1 MATVY
6 EKLKKAGIDFFDAT
20 PYPVQVGCYWLEDAK
35 KYQKITGKKFID
47 DAGDAHGRCTSFSD
61 GAHRIILIGIAKSAR
76 KGTLAHECYHALN
89 AIYLWFG
96 CYHDR
101 DNDEPAAYL
110 LGYLACRC
118 SERFS

>member
-6 EKLKKAGIDFFDAT
+6 EKLTKAGIDFFDAT
-20 PYPVQVGCYWLEDAK
+20 PYPVQVGCYWLEDTK

-47 DAGDAHGRCTSFSD
+47 DAGDAQGRCTSFSD
-61 GAHRIILIGIAKSAR
+61 GGHRIILIGIAKSAHE
-76 KGTLAHECYHALN
+76 GTLAHECYHALN

-96 CYHDR
+96 CHHDR

-110 LGYLACRC
+110 LGYLAYRC
-118 SERFS
+118 SERLK